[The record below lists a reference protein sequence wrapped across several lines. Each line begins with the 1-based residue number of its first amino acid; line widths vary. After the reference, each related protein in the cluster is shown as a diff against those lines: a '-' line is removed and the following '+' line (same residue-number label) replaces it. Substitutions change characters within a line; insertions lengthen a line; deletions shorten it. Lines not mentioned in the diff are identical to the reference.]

1 MSSSSSPPFLLVSDF
16 DDTLKIS
23 HTTNRLR
30 TVFRGL
36 FAKQAYAG
44 MSELFQ
50 EWSAGHPF
58 ILLSSSPKVI
68 EKKIGRFL
76 DRHGYPKREI
86 WLRDWLRQKDIRR
99 YKFESLKKLES
110 RPERAFIFIGDDAEY
125 DPEVFAEFRERNPSR
140 TLAIYIRK
148 MRGRPLPDG
157 VVSFHSALEIA
168 LSELEAGRLKV
179 PQVSR
184 IGKAVLDYGDADHI
198 IPYFATSPNDIAIS
212 EKFPTLEKIIDLTNS
227 RYAKIRRDRKSR

>member
-1 MSSSSSPPFLLVSDF
+1 MSSSSASQFLLVSDF

-36 FAKQAYAG
+36 FTKHAYAG
-44 MSELFQ
+44 MAELFQ
-50 EWSAGHPF
+50 EWSSGHPF
-58 ILLSSSPKVI
+58 VILSSSPRVI
-68 EKKIGRFL
+68 EGKIGRFL

-99 YKFESLKKLES
+99 YKYDSLLKLEA
-110 RPERAFIFIGDDAEY
+110 RPESAFIFIGDDAEY
-125 DPEVFAEFRERNPSR
+125 DPEVFAEFRDRNPTR
-140 TLAIYIRK
+140 TLAIYIRR

-157 VVSFHSALEIA
+157 VVAFHSALEIA

-184 IGKAVLDYGDADHI
+184 IGKAILDYGDADHI
-198 IPYFATSPNDIAIS
+198 IPYFASSPIDIAIT
-212 EKFPTLEKIIDLTNS
+212 EKFPTLEKIIDMTNG
-227 RYAKIRRDRKSR
+227 RYAKIRRDRNSR